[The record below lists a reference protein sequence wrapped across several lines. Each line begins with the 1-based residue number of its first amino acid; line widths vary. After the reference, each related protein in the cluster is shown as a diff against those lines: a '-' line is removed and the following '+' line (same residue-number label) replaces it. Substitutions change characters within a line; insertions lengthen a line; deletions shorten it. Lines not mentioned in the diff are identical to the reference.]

1 MVGFLYW
8 EMLILMV
15 GNIPMLRV
23 SVRSCSFLFY
33 APVDVRPCGWCR
45 SVLCCDVLFVCAAGS
60 VTVLTV
66 GCCYTVNWVFCVCC
80 VKLVLSLYCGCSLQ
94 CTCTVDWS
102 YIAYCHSSTVSVLC
116 YLLYV
121 RTGLFLLCGSFFC
134 TAVYCHCLSDPS
146 LLEKG
151 FRWS

>member
-33 APVDVRPCGWCR
+33 PPVDVRPCGWCR
-45 SVLCCDVLFVCAAGS
+45 SVLCCDVRFVCAAGS

-66 GCCYTVNWVFCVCC
+66 GCCYAVDCVFVCC
-80 VKLVLSLYCGCSLQ
+80 VKLVLHCNVAVHCNARVLLIGFILR
-94 CTCTVDWS
+94 
-102 YIAYCHSSTVSVLC
+102 IAIP
-116 YLLYV
+116 LL
-121 RTGLFLLCGSFFC
+121 
-134 TAVYCHCLSDPS
+134 
-146 LLEKG
+146 
-151 FRWS
+151 